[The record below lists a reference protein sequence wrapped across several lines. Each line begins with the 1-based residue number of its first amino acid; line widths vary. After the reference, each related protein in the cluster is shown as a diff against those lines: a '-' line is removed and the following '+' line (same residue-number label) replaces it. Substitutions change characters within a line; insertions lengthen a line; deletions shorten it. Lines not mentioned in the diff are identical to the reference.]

1 MIKAVIFDMDGVI
14 ADTEPL
20 HEKARVRVLKS
31 LGLDAEAISPLA
43 IGRCKRAFWSEVA
56 EKCGLNYTADEL
68 TDREFKG
75 IIELAR
81 EEKLQPTTNLRG
93 LLERLRADG
102 IATAVASSSDKT
114 YVNEI
119 LDITNLGE
127 FFKVRASGDEVPAA
141 KPAPDVYL
149 KALDELGVK
158 AADSLAVEDSD
169 TGAQAAVAAGIRCV
183 AYDVITDPALKQKF
197 AVCEY
202 KVNDMSK
209 IASLAEN

>member
-43 IGRCKRAFWSEVA
+43 IGRCKRAFWGEVA
-56 EKCGLNYTADEL
+56 DKCGLDFTADEL

-75 IIELAR
+75 IIDLAR
-81 EEKLQPTTNLRG
+81 EEKLQPTPHLRE
-93 LLERLRADG
+93 LLVRLRADG
-102 IATAVASSSDKT
+102 IATAVASSSDKN

-119 LDITNLGE
+119 LDITGLNE
-127 FFKVRASGDEVPAA
+127 FFGVRASGDEVPAA

-158 AADSLAVEDSD
+158 ASDSLAVEDSD
-169 TGAQAAVAAGIRCV
+169 TGAKAAVAAGIRCV
-183 AYDVITDPALKQKF
+183 AYDAVTNPALKQKF
-197 AVCEY
+197 AVCAY
-202 KVNDMSK
+202 KVNDMSE
-209 IASLAEN
+209 IVGLAEN

>member
-56 EKCGLNYTADEL
+56 DKCGLDFTADEL

-75 IIELAR
+75 IIDLAR
-81 EEKLQPTTNLRG
+81 EEKLQPTPHLRE
-93 LLERLRADG
+93 LLVRLRADG
-102 IATAVASSSDKT
+102 IATAVASSSDKN

-119 LDITNLGE
+119 LDITGLNE
-127 FFKVRASGDEVPAA
+127 FFGVRASGDEVPAA

-158 AADSLAVEDSD
+158 ASDSLAVEDSD
-169 TGAQAAVAAGIRCV
+169 TGAKAAVAAGIRCV
-183 AYDVITDPALKQKF
+183 AYDAVTNPALKQKF
-197 AVCEY
+197 AVCAY
-202 KVNDMSK
+202 KVNDMSE
-209 IASLAEN
+209 IVGLAEN